1 MTSLFLPSLPAAV
14 LRHTE
19 TPVCTGQTAVRP
31 GWWEAEDRERV
42 RHSVYST
49 WDCERPTAP
58 SPRVP
63 DSRLHPSW
71 GHRGPRTRG
80 RTGQAP
86 AAGAGV
92 GAPESPAGARSLR
105 HRTPLQALAPPCQPR
120 APPQPG
126 WSPLTQAGLSPRSQQ
141 LGGGAPT
148 GQTRDWGSDTVAMC
162 QGQGGPGW
170 AVTRPGTSVVATV
183 AVTSSKRHVVR
194 LLLPGEVVTSPERVT
209 WA

>member
-105 HRTPLQALAPPCQPR
+105 HRTPLQALAPPCRPR
-120 APPQPG
+120 RPLSLAGCPSAWLVATDPGRSVAPQPTAG
-126 WSPLTQAGLSPRSQQ
+126 RWGPHWSDQRLGLRHRGHVP
-141 LGGGAPT
+141 
-148 GQTRDWGSDTVAMC
+148 
-162 QGQGGPGW
+162 GPGW
-170 AVTRPGTSVVATV
+170 PGLGCHSAWNQCCRDCR
-183 AVTSSKRHVVR
+183 SDIQ
-194 LLLPGEVVTSPERVT
+194 
-209 WA
+209 